1 MYYSYDVGDEEDLI
15 ILKLIIYSIY
25 IFLTTSLVFF
35 FVIMGLIVYFCIT
48 IVIPYLKLKI
58 ELSEH
63 SKDLNIVM
71 TKDEINN
78 SSLSNTVFRNE
89 VQMATIN

>member
-58 ELSEH
+58 ELSEPL
-63 SKDLNIVM
+63 KI
-71 TKDEINN
+71 
-78 SSLSNTVFRNE
+78 
-89 VQMATIN
+89 